1 MMYLPAQ
8 PKMQATPTHKRPF
21 RETFVSGPRF
31 GGRFF
36 FGAICGWPLV
46 LALGWCNDLWANEL
60 RQSCKA
66 KTRAVRF

>member
-21 RETFVSGPRF
+21 RETFASGPRF

-36 FGAICGWPLV
+36 FGAH
-46 LALGWCNDLWANEL
+46 L
-60 RQSCKA
+60 RVAACA
-66 KTRAVRF
+66 GAWVV